1 MSPCLDKLLMPGDFD
16 PGSARCAAIRDD
28 NGEPLQNLHIPRADD
43 DLFLAEHGFQTPAV
57 MPPPCPVE
65 GWRHDLEHHDVVA
78 VGLAF
83 ALPQAVRGRA
93 GERRQPAE
101 ALAELAA
108 HLRIEFLTERSADV
122 VIQRKQDLNE
132 LHDITST
139 AAAAAAAPAG

>member
-1 MSPCLDKLLMPGDFD
+1 
-16 PGSARCAAIRDD
+16 
-28 NGEPLQNLHIPRADD
+28 
-43 DLFLAEHGFQTPAV
+43 

-65 GWRHDLEHHDVVA
+65 VWRHDLEHHDVVA

-108 HLRIEFLTERSADV
+108 HLRIEFLAERSADV

-139 AAAAAAAPAG
+139 ATAAAACRPPARGSAARRHAPGFRQRVDRRAAWRRRPACRRLNTGARSATPRPGTA